1 MMVRKKIW
9 TLEAE
14 YVLTKCYATSTISE
28 LSILLP
34 EFTAAQIRNK
44 AAKLGLQKEAA
55 TRRAILLCNALR
67 SISAMHS
74 EAARSKKSKSIRKM
88 IQRERL
94 RVKYGLPQRTKRA
107 ISLLSLKEQRKY
119 SKIRYTLRQRGYIY
133 AGGFAFQYDSD
144 TQRSLELEERYNAY
158 GFNFQAIQ

>member
-1 MMVRKKIW
+1 MVRTKIW
-9 TLEAE
+9 SQAAE
-14 YVLTKCYATSTISE
+14 YILTKCYATSTISE

-67 SISAMHS
+67 NVNTMHS
-74 EAARSKKSKSIRKM
+74 EAARAKKSKSIRKM

-94 RVKYGLPQRTKRA
+94 RMKYGLPQRTKRT

-119 SKIRYTLRQRGYIY
+119 SKIRFTLRQRGYIY
-133 AGGFAFQYDSD
+133 AGGFAFQYDTD
-144 TQRSLELEERYNAY
+144 TRRSLEIEKRYNAY
-158 GFNFQAIQ
+158 GFNFQPIQ

>member
-1 MMVRKKIW
+1 MARKKIW
-9 TLEAE
+9 TQLAE
-14 YVLTKCYATSTISE
+14 YIMTKCYATSTISE

-55 TRRAILLCNALR
+55 TRRTILLSNALR
-67 SISAMHS
+67 NVNAMHS
-74 EAARSKKSKSIRKM
+74 EMARANKSKSIRKM

-94 RVKYGLPQRTKRA
+94 RVKYGLPQRTKRT

-144 TQRSLELEERYNAY
+144 TQRSLDLEKRYNTY
-158 GFNFQAIQ
+158 GFNFQPIQ

>member
-1 MMVRKKIW
+1 MMAHKKIW
-9 TLEAE
+9 TQETE
-14 YVLTKCYATSTISE
+14 YILAKCYATSTISE

-44 AAKLGLQKEAA
+44 AAKLGLQKETA
-55 TRRAILLCNALR
+55 TRRAILLGNALR
-67 SISAMHS
+67 NVNAMHS
-74 EAARSKKSKSIRKM
+74 ETARAKKSKSIKRM

-94 RVKYGLPQRTKRA
+94 RVKYGLPQRTKRT

-144 TQRSLELEERYNAY
+144 TQRSLELEKRYNTH

>member
-1 MMVRKKIW
+1 MVRTKIW
-9 TLEAE
+9 SQASEHI
-14 YVLTKCYATSTISE
+14 LTKCYSTSTISE
-28 LSILLP
+28 LSILLS

-55 TRRAILLCNALR
+55 TRRKILLSNALR
-67 SISAMHS
+67 NVNAMRS
-74 EAARSKKSKSIRKM
+74 EAARAKKSKSIKKM

-94 RVKYGLPQRTKRA
+94 RVKYGLPQRTKRT

-144 TQRSLELEERYNAY
+144 TQRSLDLEKRYNTY
-158 GFNFQAIQ
+158 GFNFQPIQ

>member
-1 MMVRKKIW
+1 MVRKKIW
-9 TLEAE
+9 TQGTE
-14 YVLTKCYATSTISE
+14 YILTKCYATSTISE

-55 TRRAILLCNALR
+55 TRRAILLSNALR
-67 SISAMHS
+67 NVNAMHS
-74 EAARSKKSKSIRKM
+74 EAARAKKSKSIRKV

-94 RVKYGLPQRTKRA
+94 RIKYGLPQRTKRT
-107 ISLLSLKEQRKY
+107 ISQLSLKEQRKY

-133 AGGFAFQYDSD
+133 AGGFDFQYDSD
-144 TQRSLELEERYNAY
+144 TQRSRELEKRYNTY
-158 GFNFQAIQ
+158 GFNFQPIQ